1 MDMTAPGGVERRSLT
16 SLFSDLWRETT
27 ALVHEEAE
35 LAKAEVSEKVTQI
48 GSGVAAIAIGGAII
62 FSGFLVLLAA
72 AVGALYMVL
81 DTDHRIWMAP
91 LIVGVVVLVL
101 GFVALAIGRRELKAR
116 NLAPDMTLQSMR
128 DNANLVKGH
137 VQ

>member
-27 ALVHEEAE
+27 TLVHEEAE
-35 LAKAEVSEKVTQI
+35 LAKAEVSEKVTQL
-48 GSGVAAIAIGGAII
+48 GSGVAAIAIGGAIV

-72 AVGALYMVL
+72 AVGALYMML
-81 DTDHRIWMAP
+81 DTEHRIWMAP
-91 LIVGVVVLVL
+91 LIVGVVVMVL
-101 GFVALAIGRRELKAR
+101 GFVALYIGRRELRAG
-116 NLAPDMTLQSMR
+116 NLAPKLTLQSMQN
-128 DNANLVKGH
+128 NADLVKGH